1 MGLFDWLRGQFIDV
15 IEWFDDSGD
24 TIVYRFPRHENEI
37 KYGAKLIVRPGQKAV
52 FVNEGQIAEVLGP
65 GTWELETKNLPILT
79 DLQHWDHGFTSPFKA
94 EVYFVSTKRFG
105 DLKFGTKTPIIV
117 NDPEL
122 GPVRLKAY
130 GTYEIRITD
139 PAKILRELSST
150 DGNFTTEEIE
160 KFLGNLIIAKLPIV
174 LAKSG
179 ISIFELAKHYDAL
192 GEKIKELLQ
201 PYFDE
206 YGVSLEKILL
216 QSISLPK
223 DLQEALDAK
232 GAQTILGDMN
242 EYLKYK
248 SAQGLEKGGSAA
260 DMVGLGAGLYAAKEM
275 FEDKK
280 ITPSPLPQEYYYVAI
295 ENKLIGPLSKDA
307 LQKMIVLGEVKPDT
321 LLWQEGMEQWQKAGE
336 AVKDLFKKTPPP
348 LDEN

>member
-15 IEWFDDSGD
+15 IEWLDDSGD

-37 KYGAKLIVRPGQKAV
+37 KYGAKLIVRPGQKAI
-52 FVNEGQIAEVLGP
+52 FVNEGQIADVLGP

-117 NDPEL
+117 EDPKL
-122 GPVRLKAY
+122 GPVHLKAF
-130 GTYEIRITD
+130 GTYEIRIKD
-139 PAKILRELSST
+139 PARLLRELSST
-150 DGNFTTEEIE
+150 DGNFTTDEIE

-174 LAKSG
+174 LAKSN
-179 ISIFELAKHYDAL
+179 ISVFDLAKHYDAL

-216 QSISLPK
+216 QSVSLPK
-223 DLQEALDAK
+223 DLQEALDVK

-242 EYLKYK
+242 EYLKYT

-260 DMVGLGAGLYAAKEM
+260 DMVGLGAGFYAAKEM

-280 ITPSPLPQEYYYVAI
+280 ITPPPLPQEYYYVAI
-295 ENKLIGPLSKDA
+295 ENKPIGPLSKDA
-307 LQKMIVLGEVKPDT
+307 LQKMIVQGEVKPDT

-348 LDEN
+348 LNEN

>member
-15 IEWFDDSGD
+15 IEWLDDSSD

-52 FVNEGQIAEVLGP
+52 FVNEGQIADVLGP
-65 GTWELETKNLPILT
+65 GTWQLETKNLPILT

-94 EVYFVSTKRFG
+94 EVYFVNTKRFG

-117 NDPEL
+117 NDPQL

-130 GTYEIRITD
+130 GTYEIRIKD

-160 KFLGNLIIAKLPIV
+160 KFLANLILAKLPIV

-179 ISIFELAKHYDAL
+179 ISIFDLAKHYDRL
-192 GEKIKELLQ
+192 GEKIKEELQ
-201 PYFDE
+201 PYFDD
-206 YGVSLEKILL
+206 YGVLLEKILL

-223 DLQEALDAK
+223 ELQKAIDAK
-232 GAQTILGDMN
+232 GAQNVLGDMQ
-242 EYLKYK
+242 EFIKYK
-248 SAQGLEKGGSAA
+248 SAQGIEKGGSAS
-260 DMVGLGAGLYAAKEM
+260 DIVGLGAGLYAAKEM
-275 FEDKK
+275 FEEKT
-280 ITPSPLPQEYYYVAI
+280 TPPPLPQEHYYIAM
-295 ENKLIGPLSKDA
+295 ENKPMGPVSKDQ
-307 LQKMIVLGEVKPDT
+307 LQKMIVQGELKPDT
-321 LLWQEGMEQWQKAGE
+321 LLWQEGMEQWQRADE
-336 AVKDLFKKTPPP
+336 VVKELFKKIPPP
-348 LDEN
+348 IDES